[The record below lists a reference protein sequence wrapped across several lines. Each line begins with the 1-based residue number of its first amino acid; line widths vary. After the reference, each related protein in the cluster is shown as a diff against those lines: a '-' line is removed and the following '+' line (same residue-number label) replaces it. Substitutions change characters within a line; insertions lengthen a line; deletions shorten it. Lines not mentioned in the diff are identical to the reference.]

1 MTVYYADSSALVKR
15 YVNEIGS
22 AWVQAF
28 CQPAANHIIA
38 LAHVGLAEIAAAL
51 GVKYRQNVLTAD
63 VRDGLLRD
71 LQRDGRDQY
80 WLVDVDQPMVT
91 DAIELTRR
99 QKLRGYDAIH
109 LACALFLEN
118 TLLRQGLPG
127 LILVSA
133 DQDLLAAA
141 QAEGLLTDN
150 PNLHIQASTT

>member
-15 YVNEIGS
+15 YVNEVGS
-22 AWVQAF
+22 AWVQDI
-28 CQPAANHIIA
+28 CRPGANHIIA

-51 GVKYRQNVLTAD
+51 GVKCRQNVLAAD
-63 VRDGLLRD
+63 IRDGLLRD

-91 DAIELTRR
+91 DAIALTRR

-109 LACALFLEN
+109 LACALFLEH
-118 TLLRQGLPG
+118 TLVRQDLPG

-133 DQDLLAAA
+133 DQDLLTAA

-150 PNLHIQASTT
+150 PNLHA

>member
-15 YVNEIGS
+15 YVNEVGS
-22 AWVQAF
+22 AWVQDI
-28 CQPAANHIIA
+28 CKPDANHIIA

-51 GVKYRQNVLTAD
+51 GVNCRQNVLTANI
-63 VRDGLLRD
+63 RDGLLRD

-109 LACALFLEN
+109 LACALFLEH
-118 TLLRQGLPG
+118 TLLRQDLPG

-133 DQDLLAAA
+133 DQDLLTAA

-150 PNLHIQASTT
+150 PNLHA

>member
-22 AWVQAF
+22 AWVQAI
-28 CQPAANHIIA
+28 CEPAANHIIA
-38 LAHVGLAEIAAAL
+38 LAHIGLAEIAAAL
-51 GVKYRQNVLTAD
+51 GVKYRQNVLTTVA
-63 VRDGLLRD
+63 RDGLLRD

-80 WLVDVDQPMVT
+80 WLVDVDQNMVT
-91 DAIELTRR
+91 DAIDLTRR

-109 LACALFLEN
+109 LACALFLEH

-133 DQDLLAAA
+133 DQDLLTAA
-141 QAEGLLTDN
+141 QAEGLLIDN
-150 PNLHIQASTT
+150 PNLHV

>member
-1 MTVYYADSSALVKR
+1 MGSDPCEPSAHHV
-15 YVNEIGS
+15 
-22 AWVQAF
+22 
-28 CQPAANHIIA
+28 IA
-38 LAHVGLAEIAAAL
+38 VAHVGLAEIAAAL
-51 GVKYRQNVLTAD
+51 GVKYRQNVLAAD

-80 WLVDVDQPMVT
+80 WLVDVDQRMVT
-91 DAIELTRR
+91 DAVDLTRR

-109 LACALFLEN
+109 LACALFLEL
-118 TLLRQGLPG
+118 TLLRQGLSG

-150 PNLHIQASTT
+150 PNLHA